1 VSTPVPLPTSAPT
14 LPGLVASGVLDAS
27 LAALAWLL
35 LERGVPVLVAGPD
48 RDARSGVA
56 EALAAALPEARR
68 PGVEPGGDR
77 LVRVAGQL
85 DRQAP
90 QGILRA
96 ALAATTRR
104 SGLLAAVE
112 ADDLAAVLEL
122 VARQGLTADEASFL
136 GVVIVLGT
144 VTAPGTGPGP
154 ATGTGPGPGAGSR
167 VVAAHYLRPVVRD
180 AGGHPRRLGPA
191 VLAAWDDRAERW
203 EDFAWGIVPDLA
215 ERCRTRAG
223 DFEVE
228 RAVRAGLLADLAIEG
243 RQDARSFD
251 AAARRLALASP
262 LPAG

>member
-1 VSTPVPLPTSAPT
+1 VSTPVPPPSSAPT

-48 RDARSGVA
+48 RDARSGLA

-112 ADDLAAVLEL
+112 ADDLAGVLAL
-122 VARQGLTADEASFL
+122 VTRQGLTADEVSFL
-136 GVVIVLGT
+136 GAVVVLG
-144 VTAPGTGPGP
+144 AGTGE
-154 ATGTGPGPGAGSR
+154 ANSR
-167 VVAAHYLRPVVRD
+167 VAVAHYLRPVVRD

-191 VLAAWDDRAERW
+191 VLAAWDARAERW
-203 EDFAWGIVPDLA
+203 EDFAWGIGADLA
-215 ERCRTRAG
+215 ERCRIRAG

-228 RAVRAGLLADLAIEG
+228 RAARAGLLADLAIEG
-243 RQDARSFD
+243 RQDATSFD

-262 LPAG
+262 LPLD